1 VALVILAGKIWAAR
15 SATAP
20 IRNVTGGLMSLL
32 ALQIYLGASV
42 IWTGRAP
49 FFTTAHVIV
58 GAATLATT
66 FGLTWW
72 MHRDIFAEIPKPAT
86 SVPHAQELAKT

>member
-1 VALVILAGKIWAAR
+1 
-15 SATAP
+15 
-20 IRNVTGGLMSLL
+20 MSLL

-72 MHRDIFAEIPKPAT
+72 MHRDIFIEITKPAT
-86 SVPHAQELAKT
+86 SMPRARELAKI

>member
-1 VALVILAGKIWAAR
+1 
-15 SATAP
+15 
-20 IRNVTGGLMSLL
+20 LL
-32 ALQIYLGASV
+32 SLQIFLGASI
-42 IWTGRAP
+42 IWTARAP

-72 MHRDIFAEIPKPAT
+72 MHRDSFVEPKPPAPART
-86 SVPHAQELAKT
+86 QRAYASA